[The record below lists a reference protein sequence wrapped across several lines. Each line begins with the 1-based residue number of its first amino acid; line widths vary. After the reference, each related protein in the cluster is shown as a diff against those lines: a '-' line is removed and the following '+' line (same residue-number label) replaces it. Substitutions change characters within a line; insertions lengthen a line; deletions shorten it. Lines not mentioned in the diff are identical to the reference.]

1 MLQKVALKASLFDT
15 ITASFIWPM
24 NINLTKEHR
33 MRRNILRELLD
44 AGKPS
49 LGTRQINIS
58 PMVTEVIGRTGMF
71 DYIELSGEYTDW
83 SLESLANFARAVE
96 LFPDMTS
103 MMKVEQ
109 DPRVFVTDRALDA
122 GIQNVLFT
130 DCRSAEEVKECI
142 RAVRAETPEDG
153 GIHGAGSR
161 RSVGYIFEGGSPAW
175 VKAQKEVVC
184 AFMIEKRSAVEQIDE
199 ILDVQ
204 GVDMIQFGPTD
215 YSVSIGKPGMQRSP
229 EVQNVQRDLI
239 EKALKKGVHPRV
251 ELVAL
256 DRAQDFID
264 MGVRHFNIGI
274 DLRMIL
280 EWCQKNGEQMRK
292 LLGV

>member
-1 MLQKVALKASLFDT
+1 
-15 ITASFIWPM
+15 
-24 NINLTKEHR
+24 

-58 PMVTEVIGRTGMF
+58 PMVTEIIGRTGMF
-71 DYIELSGEYTDW
+71 DYIELSGEYSDW

-96 LFPDMTS
+96 LFPNMTS

-109 DPRVFVTDRALDA
+109 DPRIFITDRSLDA

-130 DCRSAEEVKECI
+130 DCRSAAEVKECI
-142 RAVRAETPEDG
+142 QSVRAETPDDK
-153 GIHGAGSR
+153 GIHGAASR
-161 RSVGYIFEGGSPAW
+161 RSVGYIFEGGSAAW
-175 VKAQKEVVC
+175 IKAQQEVVC
-184 AFMIEKRSAVEQIDE
+184 AFMIEKASAVENIDE
-199 ILDVQ
+199 ILEVP

-215 YSVSIGKPGMQRSP
+215 YSVSIGKPGTQRTP
-229 EVQNVQRDLI
+229 EVQNVQRMLI

-251 ELVAL
+251 ELVSL
-256 DRAQDFID
+256 DNAQQFID
-264 MGVRHFNIGI
+264 MGVRHFNIGV

-292 LLGV
+292 LLSI